1 MKEESGDLYRLKH
14 VKKCIDDLMQIMNG
28 VNADSFYRDTEKKY
42 AVERVLE
49 IIGEAINHVSPVT
62 LGKAN
67 KEISWRDIVDFRNLV
82 SHEYFRVDY
91 TMVYKIATES
101 VLELQT
107 TIDYL
112 IQQLEN

>member
-1 MKEESGDLYRLKH
+1 MKEELGDLQRLKH
-14 VKKCIDDLMQIMNG
+14 VKKCIDDLMQIMDG
-28 VNADSFYRDTEKKY
+28 VDADTFYRDTEKKY

-67 KEISWRDIVDFRNLV
+67 RVISWRDIIDFRNLV

-91 TMVYKIATES
+91 TMVYKIATEG
-101 VLELQT
+101 VLDLRI
-107 TIDYL
+107 TIENL
-112 IQQLEN
+112 IQQLEY